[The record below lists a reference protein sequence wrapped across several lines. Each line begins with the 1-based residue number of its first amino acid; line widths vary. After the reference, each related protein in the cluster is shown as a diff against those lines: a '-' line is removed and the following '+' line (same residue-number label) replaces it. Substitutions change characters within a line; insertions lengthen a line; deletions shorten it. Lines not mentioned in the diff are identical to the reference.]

1 MPTIYNAAVPGPV
14 TRPLS
19 ATPGSGPPGIAV
31 VNQWAGSYGQGTTFT
46 TITSALQSCV
56 IQLDSG
62 SSVGGG
68 SGTPTAGNWLFV
80 IASWT
85 QDPSIINVHTGVSD
99 DIHSYWRQF
108 PASGAS
114 DNVRTSISYTPNLAR
129 GPGYVYVA
137 PDGQIAAIN
146 VLVVE
151 VSGLGPWDT
160 VVGPDTNYAGA
171 ATSLALS
178 LGAPS
183 AASFFIAGVGGD
195 TTAVTQTFSPAG
207 YTTLHSLSQT
217 NGTNHLADNVLTSAY
232 IASSSG
238 SQSISASTSGGS
250 SDLSGFLIGVYT
262 TGTNPIPAGGNPNW
276 PYIKFEAAFGAGFN
290 TPNSELT
297 WTDLTSRLWHFDETT
312 GIQYQLGQLQATN
325 LDLELDNNDG
335 YLSPD
340 NASSPYYPNVV
351 AGTPIRLRAALGT
364 MAGNTYNRWY
374 VIQRNIAQVGEQITT
389 AFRRYIPMTGTDLW
403 AALSTTP
410 PTFYRSEVYGDNPYA
425 WWPCDDQ
432 PKDANVLPTSL
443 LNAAAGDTNALN
455 VVLSPSGGALQ
466 YYYSTTGATTN
477 IGGGNPAVTGPTIA
491 VYTVG
496 ADSGWMFGDPQSSS
510 PTLAAGNLLAA
521 TGNSVTAEAGSAAWQ
536 ALGQGGNTGS
546 YGFFLSC
553 NDANFPVL
561 ANGIT
566 VEGWFNYTFFGSS
579 SGWWVSGSSYD
590 VLAQQPYSVLTL
602 MELATASH
610 PVAVLQLD
618 LSGHLNLITYN
629 GSTGTSHSIYTTS
642 DLRCGN
648 WFMVTMTLT
657 TTTWNVQVNGSATAN
672 VSGTAT
678 GMTSAWTWL
687 ILNGDLGTNGGSSA
701 GTGLVHGGNVAIS
714 HIAVY
719 PYILP
724 YYRIMGHYWAAA
736 TAFGLL
742 PAPSGVQI
750 QAIPVYANQTGLQTP
765 DTLASEVAAPDGTG
779 FSGGISSS
787 SPWYDFSAGQ
797 AIDII
802 ISSIAPGSITSGP
815 SAWAAQ
821 TGQSR
826 TAFSGNNV
834 GIFWVSWSGVAP
846 QFNVYTADSLG
857 SEALSAV
864 ALGSGDCFVEGF
876 GGSAT
881 GVGVSQVSGATGASP
896 PTAPTAIGDTA
907 GQRIERL
914 MRNGRTVSPQ
924 RSIDPAP
931 LPVQAP
937 GTQGGGL
944 QAGSAI
950 QAVQQSDSG
959 LLFIDNT
966 GNLTYWQRPHLASQ
980 YSNPVWAIGP
990 TTGSGEIPYY
1000 REIKWV
1006 TDPQRIW
1013 NAIQVV
1019 PFSPTG
1025 AQLPL
1030 ITPTDYSAVQASQLR
1045 YGAQPLQVQSLLQSQ
1060 TEMANQAN
1068 WLFAQFGQPQRRAEQ
1083 VKIDASAYPAAWEL
1097 FLGVNVSDV
1106 VTLEDWEIGGG
1117 GTNNTFR
1124 VTEIRRTLSF
1134 GAKENDITATV
1145 ELVTDYEPTDYWT

>member
-1 MPTIYNAAVPGPV
+1 VV
-14 TRPLS
+14 S
-19 ATPGSGPPGIAV
+19 V
-31 VNQWAGSYGQGTTFT
+31 VNQWSGSIGQGTTFT

-99 DIHSYWRQF
+99 DIHSWWRQY
-108 PASGAS
+108 PASGA
-114 DNVRTSISYTPNLAR
+114 NGNTRTAVSYTPNLAR
-129 GPGYVYVA
+129 VPGYVYVA

-160 VVGPDTNYAGA
+160 VAGPDTNYAAA
-171 ATSLALS
+171 ATSLALA
-178 LGAPS
+178 LGAPG

-262 TGTNPIPAGGNPNW
+262 TGTDPIPAGGNPDW
-276 PYIKFEAAFGAGFN
+276 PYVKFEAAFGAGFN

-364 MAGNTYNRWY
+364 MAGVNYNRWY

-432 PKDANVLPTSL
+432 PGDANVLPTSL
-443 LNAAAGDTNALN
+443 LNAAAGNTNALN
-455 VVLSPSGGALQ
+455 IVLSPNGGTNQYFYNSNGTSVTNLAAPSIAL
-466 YYYSTTGATTN
+466 YTTGAD
-477 IGGGNPAVTGPTIA
+477 G
-491 VYTVG
+491 
-496 ADSGWMFGDPQSSS
+496 GWMFGDPQGSS

-521 TGNSVTAEAGSAAWQ
+521 TGNSVTAEPGSAAWQ
-536 ALGQGGNTGS
+536 AAGQAGNTGS

-553 NDANFPVL
+553 NDASFPPL
-561 ANGIT
+561 SGGIT
-566 VEGWFNYTFFGSS
+566 IEAWFNYQTFGTSAS
-579 SGWWVSGSSYD
+579 ILNGGLTAAYS
-590 VLAQQPYSVLTL
+590 VLQQPYCALTL
-602 MELATASH
+602 IELATGSE
-610 PVAVLQLD
+610 PVCILQLD
-618 LSGHLNLITYN
+618 TSGHLNLITYN
-629 GSTGTSHSIYTTS
+629 GATGTSHSIYSTS
-642 DLRCGN
+642 DLRNGN
-648 WFMVTMTLT
+648 WFSVTMELT
-657 TTTWNVQVNGSATAN
+657 TTTWAVYLNGSATAS
-672 VSGTAT
+672 VSGTAA

-687 ILNGDLGTNGGSSA
+687 IVNGDLGTHGGSSA
-701 GTGLVHGGNVAIS
+701 GTGLVHGGNVAVS

-719 PYILP
+719 PYFLP
-724 YYRIMGHYWAAA
+724 YYRIMGHYWAAV

-742 PAPSGVQI
+742 PAPTGVAVQWVNVAVASQSSTYI
-750 QAIPVYANQTGLQTP
+750 TGS
-765 DTLASEVAAPDGTG
+765 TLAPDGDTG
-779 FSGGISSS
+779 SWNATYNAFDGIAA
-787 SPWYDFSAGQ
+787 SAVVT
-797 AIDII
+797 AN
-802 ISSIAPGSITSGP
+802 APGSITSGP
-815 SAWAAQ
+815 SAWT
-821 TGQSR
+821 TGIGFTGGHGAS
-826 TAFSGNNV
+826 TSYEDDCLWIGWT
-834 GIFWVSWSGVAP
+834 GVSP
-846 QFNVYTADSLG
+846 TNNVYTAQTLG
-857 SEALSAV
+857 SETEASV
-864 ALGSGDCFVEGF
+864 VLGSGDAYTSGF
-876 GGSAT
+876 GSSAVGT
-881 GVGVSQVSGATGASP
+881 GVGHVSGGSGASP
-896 PTAPTAIGDTA
+896 PTAATAIGDTV

-931 LPVQAP
+931 LLVQAP
-937 GTQGGGL
+937 GNQGGGL

-966 GNLTYWQRPHLASQ
+966 GLLTYWQRPHLASQ

-990 TTGSGEIPYY
+990 TTANGEIPYY

-1025 AQLPL
+1025 ALLPL
-1030 ITPTDYSAVQASQLR
+1030 ITPVNASAVQASQLR

-1060 TEMANQAN
+1060 TEMASQAN
-1068 WLFAQFGQPQRRAEQ
+1068 WLFAQFGQPLRRAEQ
-1083 VKIDASAYPAAWEL
+1083 VKIDASAYPPAWQL
-1097 FLGVNVSDV
+1097 FLGVNVGDV
-1106 VTLEDWEIGGG
+1106 VTVEDWEIGGG
-1117 GTNNTFR
+1117 GTSNTFR
-1124 VTEIRRTLSF
+1124 VTEIRRRISY
-1134 GAKENDITATV
+1134 GANDADITATV
-1145 ELVTDYEPTDYWT
+1145 ELTCDAEPASYWS